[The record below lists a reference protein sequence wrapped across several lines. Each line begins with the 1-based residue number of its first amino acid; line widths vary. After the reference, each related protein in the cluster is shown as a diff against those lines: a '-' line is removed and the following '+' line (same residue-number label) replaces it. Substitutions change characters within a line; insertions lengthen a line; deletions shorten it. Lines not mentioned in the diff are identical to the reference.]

1 MKPLQKIRKVLNRPI
16 RLLPA
21 FVFTAAVF
29 ITGLVMSGAFASYV
43 QYTNRLEFCLSCHEM
58 ESTVWQEYKESPHFQ
73 TKAGVRPSCADCHVP
88 YKNWIKMVVH
98 KIGASKELYGHFITG
113 SINTKEKFEAKR
125 LELAKTVWARMEA
138 NDSENCRNCHKTE
151 AWNLD
156 LQKPR
161 ARGQHEE
168 AALSGE
174 TCIDCHKGIAHK
186 PVHEELEEEEF
197 VGLEEEEEFEPFDP
211 DGSG

>member
-29 ITGLVMSGAFASYV
+29 IAGMVMSGAFASYV
-43 QYTNRLEFCLSCHEM
+43 QYTNTLDFCLSCHEM
-58 ESTVWQEYKESPHFQ
+58 ESTVWQEFKESPHYQ

-113 SINTKEKFEAKR
+113 SIDK
-125 LELAKTVWARMEA
+125 
-138 NDSENCRNCHKTE
+138 
-151 AWNLD
+151 
-156 LQKPR
+156 
-161 ARGQHEE
+161 
-168 AALSGE
+168 
-174 TCIDCHKGIAHK
+174 
-186 PVHEELEEEEF
+186 
-197 VGLEEEEEFEPFDP
+197 
-211 DGSG
+211 